1 MYLNGYTAPERL
13 QEEEYHASTAREE
26 YDLNFCYP
34 VPEERLET
42 KGGVRIV
49 PLIPSLHGPRLF
61 QLFSAGPEG
70 FRWLPYGPFPTY
82 AAFLTLLEFAR
93 RDSGTL
99 LFAVYDL
106 ALEFD
111 DGVEEDFEAEAAMGL
126 REERIAGIVGVSKSV
141 PANRMTEIGHLHI
154 PAPFQRTHVLT
165 HAISLV
171 LSWLLDAPSPAL
183 PSALGLRRVQWF
195 ANASNVPSIRAAER
209 LGLVKEAAHL
219 AWERILPRA
228 KDGVELPAFLQGERR
243 EEELERGLGRHSS
256 VLAMGWDT
264 WEERGR
270 EQVRR
275 LVERE
280 VKVRKAGE
288 VPGLLPAA

>member
-1 MYLNGYTAPERL
+1 MPYLNGYTAPEPL
-13 QEEEYHASTAREE
+13 QEGEYHASTPREE

-49 PLIPSLHGPRLF
+49 PLIPSLHGARLF
-61 QLFSAGPEG
+61 QLFSAGPDG

-111 DGVEEDFEAEAAMGL
+111 DGVEEDFEVEAAVGL
-126 REERIAGIVGVSKSV
+126 REERIAGIVGVLKSV

-165 HAISLV
+165 HSISLV
-171 LSWLLDAPSPAL
+171 LSWLLDAPSPSM

-195 ANASNVPSIRAAER
+195 ANASNAPSIRAAER
-209 LGLVKEAAHL
+209 LGLAKEGEHL
-219 AWERILPRA
+219 AWERILPPA
-228 KDGVELPAFLQGERR
+228 KDGMGLPAFLQGKRR
-243 EEELERGLGRHSS
+243 EDELKRGSGRHSS
-256 VLAMGWDT
+256 VLAMGWDR
-264 WEERGR
+264 WEEGGRDKVRGS
-270 EQVRR
+270 
-275 LVERE
+275 VERE
-280 VKVRKAGE
+280 VKVRKARE
-288 VPGLLPAA
+288 VPGLLPA